1 MAGLAIA
8 AISLGC
14 EVGQGEGEVTGV
26 VEAPG
31 CELSTTETFSL
42 GPTFFAGEIV
52 EEQYI
57 VRIQSISDFE
67 DKSDGIIF
75 TVADA
80 ARVKQE
86 FLNVPITLGDQNADL
101 PVRAVFYANETCKV
115 ERRET
120 PVVYNAVEG
129 SITFEAIYAPRI
141 SEDTRTT
148 ARFEGRFVDTESPEE
163 RYAELSGYFSFLY
176 TRGRPAQRF
185 P

>member
-1 MAGLAIA
+1 MG
-8 AISLGC
+8 LGC
-14 EVGQGEGEVTGV
+14 SVGQGEGSITGF

-31 CELSTTETFSL
+31 CELSATEL
-42 GPTFFAGEIV
+42 YDMHPLFFAGEIIQD
-52 EEQYI
+52 QYI
-57 VRIQSISDFE
+57 VRVQSISDFE

-75 TVADA
+75 NIADA

-86 FLNVPITLGDQNADL
+86 FLNVPLTMGDENADV
-101 PVRAVFYANETCKV
+101 PVLAVFYANETCKV

-120 PVVYNAVEG
+120 PVAYSAVEG
-129 SITFEAIYAPRI
+129 TITFSSIYAPSV
-141 SEDTRTT
+141 SEDTKTE
-148 ARFEGRFVDTESPEE
+148 ASFEGRFVDPDSPDE